1 MSAKPRNI
9 MPGGLSSGLGL
20 ATQTQN
26 AADCALH
33 PIQKSNI
40 SFTQHQDRQL
50 ANLAL
55 KTEVLK
61 YIVCLANFAII

>member
-1 MSAKPRNI
+1 

-26 AADCALH
+26 AAECALH

-40 SFTQHQDRQL
+40 SFLEHQDRQL

-55 KTEVLK
+55 KPEVK
-61 YIVCLANFAII
+61 I